1 MIYIMNQEISF
12 KKVNTGEMLLSILFI
27 VYLIMGFNTPSEVAT
42 IIDALPGKIVVLLVI
57 LYLFMYHNPIV
68 GILAILVAFDLFR
81 RSSHADK
88 TDDTQKTKKINRH
101 AYQLPKSD
109 SEFTQFNQF
118 PFTLE
123 QEMVSKMAPAV
134 NSGKPNNKASY
145 QPTLD
150 NLHDASTLI

>member
-1 MIYIMNQEISF
+1 
-12 KKVNTGEMLLSILFI
+12 
-27 VYLIMGFNTPSEVAT
+27 
-42 IIDALPGKIVVLLVI
+42 
-57 LYLFMYHNPIV
+57 MYHNPIV

>member
-1 MIYIMNQEISF
+1 MNQEISF

-27 VYLIMGFNTPSEVAT
+27 VYLIMGFNTPSEVAA

-88 TDDTQKTKKINRH
+88 TDDTQKNKENKSSCISTTKK
-101 AYQLPKSD
+101 
-109 SEFTQFNQF
+109 
-118 PFTLE
+118 
-123 QEMVSKMAPAV
+123 
-134 NSGKPNNKASY
+134 
-145 QPTLD
+145 
-150 NLHDASTLI
+150 

>member
-1 MIYIMNQEISF
+1 MNQQISF

-27 VYLIMGFNTPSEVAT
+27 VYLIMGFNTPSEVAS
-42 IIDALPGKIVVLLVI
+42 IIDTLPGKIVILLVI

-81 RSSHADK
+81 RSSHAAK
-88 TDDTQKTKKINRH
+88 TDDNKKTKKINR
-101 AYQLPKSD
+101 ASYKLPKSD
-109 SEFTQFNQF
+109 SEFTQYNQF

-134 NSGKPNNKASY
+134 NSGKTENNATYK
-145 QPTLD
+145 PVLD
-150 NLHDASTLI
+150 NLHEASTLI